1 MQYFYSIMNR
11 KSKIIFK
18 EWLNIIIGWIGILY
32 FLIFISYWG
41 LRHLI
46 KESALT
52 EYLDSGYVHLEIFM
66 TAIIFGT
73 LFATINTLTD
83 TSRMRRKSFGAI
95 IAIRSS
101 LYLAAF
107 LLAAIIIYL
116 VYNSFNLISE
126 KQWQESFTYFT
137 PLYTISIITYFVL
150 AIISM
155 NFILQVSRKFGPGNL
170 LKLISGKYSNPK
182 IEKRIFMFMD
192 LKGSTEIA
200 ESLGHQR
207 YSALMQNCF
216 HDLTDIVIKYK
227 ASIYQYVGDEVVLS
241 WDMKN
246 GLKNLNCIKTYFA
259 YYKKLQAHKDYY
271 LTKFELLPYF
281 KCGVDCG
288 EVTVAEIGDIKREI
302 AYHGDVLNT
311 AARIE
316 KQCTPL
322 NKKMIISEYLDK
334 ELPQELNGFEK
345 ELIGNIEL
353 KGKKGKINLF
363 SIEYIL

>member
-1 MQYFYSIMNR
+1 MNR

-18 EWLNIIIGWIGILY
+18 EWLYIIIGWIGILY

-41 LRHLI
+41 LRHLL

-52 EYLDSGYVHLEIFM
+52 EYLDSGYIHLEIFM

-83 TSRMRRKSFGAI
+83 TSRMRKKSFGAI

-101 LYLAAF
+101 LYIAAF
-107 LLAAIIIYL
+107 LTAAIIIYL
-116 VYNSFNLISE
+116 VYNSFNIIDE
-126 KQWQESFTYFT
+126 KQWQETFNYFT
-137 PLYTISIITYFVL
+137 PLYTISIITYLVL

-170 LKLISGKYSNPK
+170 LKLISGKYSKPK

-192 LKGSTEIA
+192 LKGSTTIA

-207 YSALMQNCF
+207 YSELMQNCF

-241 WDMKN
+241 WDMEN
-246 GLKNLNCIKTYFA
+246 GLKNLNCIKAYFA
-259 YYKKLQAHKDYY
+259 YFKKLQVHQDYY

-281 KCGVDCG
+281 KCGLDCG

-302 AYHGDVLNT
+302 AYHGDVLNV

-316 KQCTPL
+316 KQCTSL
-322 NKKMIISEYLDK
+322 KKKMIISEDLEKILPDNMDGFTK
-334 ELPQELNGFEK
+334 EP
-345 ELIGNIEL
+345 IGEIEL
-353 KGKKGKINLF
+353 RGKREKVALF
-363 SIEYIL
+363 SIDQKK